1 MDLNPNY
8 LRITSLSSVG
18 QSSWGEGSS
27 EAPQIVVFSKVEG
40 VVSGEM
46 AEEGR
51 GLWVGL
57 EQ

>member
-1 MDLNPNY
+1 M
-8 LRITSLSSVG
+8 
-18 QSSWGEGSS
+18 
-27 EAPQIVVFSKVEG
+27 VFSKAEG

-57 EQ
+57 EQGGRVFRLEACPDVDLQGSGLCSCLL